1 VDEAFS
7 RFGGFLE
14 DTGMASHRSNPEGPE
29 SRRLELGPLLTRVFR
44 GGRTWFLG
52 LTGPLDAV
60 SVAGFR
66 ETVSGLLGEK
76 CRSLVLDLRRVSY
89 ADSQGI
95 RALLQLRD
103 EMMQRRGRLRLVLPE
118 TSRLRRA
125 LHLLQF
131 DALFQIYAT
140 PAEAWRSEQPK
151 AGRKSPRRR
160 STTPM
165 G

>member
-1 VDEAFS
+1 MTS
-7 RFGGFLE
+7 QQG
-14 DTGMASHRSNPEGPE
+14 NPEEPE
-29 SRRLELGPLLTRVFR
+29 ARRLELGPLLTRVFR

-52 LTGPLDAV
+52 VTGPLDAV
-60 SVAGFR
+60 SVGGFR
-66 ETVSGLLGEK
+66 ETVTGLLSEK

-118 TSRLRRA
+118 SSRLRRA
-125 LHLLQF
+125 LRLLQF
-131 DALFQIYAT
+131 DALFQIYST
-140 PAEAWRSEQPK
+140 PAEAWRSGQPK
-151 AGRKSPRRR
+151 ETHKTPRRR
-160 STTPM
+160 SRTPS

>member
-1 VDEAFS
+1 MT
-7 RFGGFLE
+7 RHRE
-14 DTGMASHRSNPEGPE
+14 DPEGPE
-29 SRRLELGPLLTRVFR
+29 ARRLELGPLLTRVFR

-52 LTGPLDAV
+52 LNGPLDTV
-60 SVAGFR
+60 SVAAFR
-66 ETVSGLLGEK
+66 QTVTGLLGDK

-118 TSRLRRA
+118 SGRLRRA

-131 DALFQIYAT
+131 DALFHIYST
-140 PAEAWRSEQPK
+140 PAEAWRSGQPK
-151 AGRKSPRRR
+151 EQRRQSRR
-160 STTPM
+160 STTPSA
-165 G
+165 